1 MGRTLLVYGAFFQA
15 SPVMYVVYITFQ
27 AGRPSRVGPY
37 AGPGRGV
44 FYELRVARSDVV
56 SLSLSRRNAAS
67 ESAKKAVVRGSWFVK
82 AHHHSGRAPHVGALT
97 KHGISCPIVG
107 ACTWQARYG
116 YVNIMHADICVCF
129 HALRVHHRF
138 RQVGPYA
145 PGRWPYFFCEP
156 HSFPSPVCDTVG
168 DAQRASRCESWVGPF
183 WYMGLFF
190 KHHPSCMSCISHF
203 RRAALAGS
211 APTQAPVGA
220 FFTS

>member
-1 MGRTLLVYGAFFQA
+1 
-15 SPVMYVVYITFQ
+15 MYIVYITFQ

-67 ESAKKAVVRGSWFVK
+67 ESAKKAVARGSWFVK

-138 RQVGPYA
+138 
-145 PGRWPYFFCEP
+145 
-156 HSFPSPVCDTVG
+156 S
-168 DAQRASRCESWVGPF
+168 
-183 WYMGLFF
+183 
-190 KHHPSCMSCISHF
+190 
-203 RRAALAGS
+203 RAALPGRPLRATSYELRTTNNKKALAVVPPIQPNPGYLCLAVYFHTIRSRDS
-211 APTQAPVGA
+211 A
-220 FFTS
+220 

>member
-1 MGRTLLVYGAFFQA
+1 
-15 SPVMYVVYITFQ
+15 MYVVYITFQ

-56 SLSLSRRNAAS
+56 SLSLSRRYAAS
-67 ESAKKAVVRGSWFVK
+67 ESTKKPWLVVRGSWLVK

-156 HSFPSPVCDTVG
+156 HSFPSPACDIVG

-190 KHHPSCMSCISHF
+190 KHHPSCMSCTSHF

>member
-1 MGRTLLVYGAFFQA
+1 
-15 SPVMYVVYITFQ
+15 MYIVYITFQ

-67 ESAKKAVVRGSWFVK
+67 ESAKKAVARGSWFVARK
-82 AHHHSGRAPHVGALT
+82 SSPSFRTAPHVGALT

-116 YVNIMHADICVCF
+116 YVNIMHADICVYF

-138 RQVGPYA
+138 RQAAYQVGPYA
-145 PGRWPYFFCEP
+145 PGRWPYFFVGCI
-156 HSFPSPVCDTVG
+156 HFHRLYCDIVG
-168 DAQRASRCESWVGPF
+168 DAQRASRCESWV
-183 WYMGLFF
+183 
-190 KHHPSCMSCISHF
+190 
-203 RRAALAGS
+203 
-211 APTQAPVGA
+211 
-220 FFTS
+220 

>member
-1 MGRTLLVYGAFFQA
+1 
-15 SPVMYVVYITFQ
+15 MYIVYITFQ

-67 ESAKKAVVRGSWFVK
+67 ESAKKAVARGSWLVK

-138 RQVGPYA
+138 R
-145 PGRWPYFFCEP
+145 
-156 HSFPSPVCDTVG
+156 
-168 DAQRASRCESWVGPF
+168 
-183 WYMGLFF
+183 
-190 KHHPSCMSCISHF
+190 
-203 RRAALAGS
+203 RAALPGRPLRATSYELRTTNNKKALAVVPPIQPNPGYLCLAVYFHTIRSRDS
-211 APTQAPVGA
+211 A
-220 FFTS
+220 